1 MTTSCGLIILI
12 VCALLLLLN
21 AVVWGL
27 YLHRIRQ
34 RRPGIAA
41 EVEQLDA
48 VVGKLKL
55 AIEHLD
61 AVVKRR

>member
-1 MTTSCGLIILI
+1 VTTSCGLIIII

-27 YLHRIRQ
+27 YLHRSRQ
-34 RRPGIAA
+34 RASLAG